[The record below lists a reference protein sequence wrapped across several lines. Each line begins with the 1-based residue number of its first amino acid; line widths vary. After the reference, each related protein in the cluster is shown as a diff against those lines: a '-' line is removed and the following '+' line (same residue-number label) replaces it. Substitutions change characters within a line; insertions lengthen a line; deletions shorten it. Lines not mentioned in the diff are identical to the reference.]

1 LAALFGD
8 SELISNITDLP
19 TEASRN
25 ITVRRLG
32 DRDVIGTSCL
42 ATSPAGAIELFM
54 GIDAE
59 VRGILSTDKN
69 AEKIV
74 TVGLAAHKA
83 FNEIDHGVASAPDGA
98 VLSVSVNRA

>member
-1 LAALFGD
+1 
-8 SELISNITDLP
+8 
-19 TEASRN
+19 
-25 ITVRRLG
+25 
-32 DRDVIGTSCL
+32 
-42 ATSPAGAIELFM
+42 M

-69 AEKIV
+69 AEKIA
-74 TVGLAAHKA
+74 TVGLAAHMA